1 MARLVAN
8 LVGGVAIMGLS
19 IIALLPERILLVAAR
34 GWGRVGPL
42 LQPGRAT
49 IGRANLARVYA
60 HRDGVAPTDQEL
72 DVHVRALFEHH
83 LRFYIET
90 ARAPRHARSIV
101 ATRVD
106 LEDETFVK
114 AAFAGSPR
122 RAAIFL
128 AAHFG
133 AVELPGSIL
142 ADRSGQ
148 RPLAPMEEIGNP
160 VLQRWM
166 LNVRGDGL
174 GLRIIPP
181 HGASAA
187 LAAELAAGG
196 IVGMVG
202 DRLVAGSGS
211 GVPVDRKSTR
221 LNSSHT

>member
-101 ATRVD
+101 ATQI
-106 LEDETFVK
+106 
-114 AAFAGSPR
+114 G
-122 RAAIFL
+122 RA
-128 AAHFG
+128 H
-133 AVELPGSIL
+133 V
-142 ADRSGQ
+142 
-148 RPLAPMEEIGNP
+148 
-160 VLQRWM
+160 
-166 LNVRGDGL
+166 
-174 GLRIIPP
+174 
-181 HGASAA
+181 
-187 LAAELAAGG
+187 
-196 IVGMVG
+196 
-202 DRLVAGSGS
+202 
-211 GVPVDRKSTR
+211 
-221 LNSSHT
+221 